1 MKPPD
6 LKDWP
11 PKLYRSRS
19 SSQQFLFSRTNS
31 AAREEKP
38 HRKSSNADLDE
49 LLKTFPDML
58 AGDAF
63 LSASMD
69 RLETVSAFCAMAVR
83 IDAPGT
89 NGSAPGKYDTNLLLD
104 VARAIDSVCGVPH
117 ASGAIWG
124 LMEEDIFGCVFPEK
138 NKAACTEL
146 AGDIKKYLAV
156 HCQQTVSIGIAAYPL
171 LHFKKDRILENARKA
186 LDHAAFLGADSL
198 VGFNAVSLNISG
210 DKLYQKGNIHGA
222 IEEFKAAILLDP
234 SNVNLHNSL
243 GVCYGVLGSFQKA
256 LEEFTHAIRLD
267 EKEVMAIY
275 NAGLVNMLTGNRKE
289 ALEYFLKADQLDE
302 NVFEVA
308 FQTSRLYLR
317 EKRYEEAI
325 KFLEKA
331 IRLRPESG
339 PALRYLGNC
348 YAAMNMPDK
357 AISAYKRAI
366 RQNPYD
372 AASLSA
378 MGHMFDV
385 QGENPEIAMLF
396 CEHSVKIS
404 PENGLFRHRLG
415 MLYMK
420 QNRPDDALREF
431 IKAKELGHKGSEKF
445 IADIHQRLTAEAS

>member
-1 MKPPD
+1 MKSTD
-6 LKDWP
+6 LTDWP
-11 PKLYRSRS
+11 PKLYRSS
-19 SSQQFLFSRTNS
+19 TQQFLFSRTNS

-38 HRKSSNADLDE
+38 SRKSSNADLEE
-49 LLKTFPDML
+49 LLKAFPDML

-63 LSASMD
+63 LSASMK

-89 NGSAPGKYDTNLLLD
+89 NGTAPGKYAANLLLD
-104 VARAIDSVCGVPH
+104 VAKAIDSVCGVPH

-138 NKAACTEL
+138 DETAGTEL
-146 AGDIKKYLAV
+146 AGEIKKYLGIRF
-156 HCQQTVSIGIAAYPL
+156 QQTVSIGIAAYPL
-171 LHFKKDRILENARKA
+171 LHFKKERIPENARKA
-186 LDHAAFLGADSL
+186 LDHAGFLGADSL
-198 VGFNAVSLNISG
+198 VAFNAVSLNISG

-256 LEEFTHAIRLD
+256 LEEFTHAIRLND
-267 EKEVMAIY
+267 KEVMAVY
-275 NAGLVNMLTGNRKE
+275 NAGLVNMLTGSRKQ
-289 ALEYFLKADQLDE
+289 ALEYLLKADQLDE
-302 NVFEVA
+302 NVFEAA
-308 FQTSRLYLR
+308 FQTGRLYLR
-317 EKRYEEAI
+317 EKQHENAI

-348 YAAMNMPDK
+348 YAAMNMTDK
-357 AISAYKRAI
+357 AITAYKRAI

-378 MGHMFDV
+378 MGHLFDI

-420 QNRPDDALREF
+420 QNRMDDALKEF
-431 IKAKELGHKGSEKF
+431 VKAEALGHKASEKF
-445 IADIHQRLTAEAS
+445 IADIHQGLTAEAS